1 MYVVAGEERLNL
13 CVATQTVS
21 VGIKIMHILSEI
33 LLVHC
38 LVIVHFHKTD
48 GNIWKDIGRW
58 GKVCYDCVL
67 QPPML
72 YLRLKM
78 HSSFILVRSS
88 DFWNNYAFIV
98 REFLL
103 PDTFPQSF
111 ILNSV

>member
-1 MYVVAGEERLNL
+1 MEIYEKILEDEERF
-13 CVATQTVS
+13 VMTV
-21 VGIKIMHILSEI
+21 L
-33 LLVHC
+33 
-38 LVIVHFHKTD
+38 
-48 GNIWKDIGRW
+48 
-58 GKVCYDCVL
+58 
-67 QPPML
+67 ML

-88 DFWNNYAFIV
+88 DFWNNYTFIV

>member
-1 MYVVAGEERLNL
+1 MEIYEKILEDEERF
-13 CVATQTVS
+13 VMTV
-21 VGIKIMHILSEI
+21 L
-33 LLVHC
+33 
-38 LVIVHFHKTD
+38 
-48 GNIWKDIGRW
+48 
-58 GKVCYDCVL
+58 
-67 QPPML
+67 ML

-88 DFWNNYAFIV
+88 DFWNNYTCIV